1 MELKSIEENIQSV
14 FADSSYPREFL
25 DEYDQMECLASH
37 NGQETF
43 LLRKKDTGEMAVAKC
58 YDRRVFPFRPG
69 PDLLAD
75 VDHPGLPRL
84 MAQYQ
89 NEKMLCIVREYIEGE
104 PLSDYARERQ
114 LSLLQ
119 ITDLGSRLCDI
130 LTVLHSHE
138 PPIIHRDIKPEN
150 VIVRPDGTVALIDFD
165 ISRFFK
171 EEAGADTYFYGTRG
185 YAPPEQYGF
194 GQTDCRTDLYALGVL
209 LRWLITGSVRNNQN
223 VQIDRRM
230 QRIIDRCTAFS
241 PEERY
246 ENAAQVRSALRE
258 AGSGKRPVPVK
269 SLLALTAAL
278 LTALCLGFAA
288 GRYTG
293 WLRPVPTAMF
303 MEPLIERAVRLQLGR
318 ESGPLSPED
327 LLQVREMYIYGREVY
342 KEFAQFS
349 EQRVELHEEG
359 PIRTLDDFQML
370 PNLQKFCIGRQGYVD
385 VSRIANLGHLESLE
399 LKHMRISGAQ
409 PIGHASRLKYACLFD
424 CGLSDV
430 TALENCPWLEVLD
443 VGLNNLQSLRQIGTH
458 PSVRNLGLTWL
469 KMNDVAGI
477 ADSLLRVETVTLQH
491 SQIRDL
497 SGLTALPHLEAIY
510 VLADQEEAVRELF
523 SGTDVNITVTEN

>member
-1 MELKSIEENIQSV
+1 M
-14 FADSSYPREFL
+14 
-25 DEYDQMECLASH
+25 
-37 NGQETF
+37 
-43 LLRKKDTGEMAVAKC
+43 
-58 YDRRVFPFRPG
+58 
-69 PDLLAD
+69 
-75 VDHPGLPRL
+75 
-84 MAQYQ
+84 
-89 NEKMLCIVREYIEGE
+89 
-104 PLSDYARERQ
+104 
-114 LSLLQ
+114 
-119 ITDLGSRLCDI
+119 
-130 LTVLHSHE
+130 
-138 PPIIHRDIKPEN
+138 
-150 VIVRPDGTVALIDFD
+150 
-165 ISRFFK
+165 
-171 EEAGADTYFYGTRG
+171 
-185 YAPPEQYGF
+185 
-194 GQTDCRTDLYALGVL
+194 L
-209 LRWLITGSVRNNQN
+209 LRWLVTGSVRNNPN

-327 LLQVREMYIYGREVY
+327 LLQVREMYIYGGEVY

-359 PIRTLDDFQML
+359 PIRTLDDLQML
-370 PNLQKFCIGRQGYVD
+370 PNLQKICIGRQGYVD
-385 VSRIANLGHLESLE
+385 VSGIANLGHLESLE

-430 TALENCPWLEVLD
+430 TALENCPWLDVLAA
-443 VGLNNLQSLRQIGTH
+443 GQNSLQSLRQIGTH

-477 ADSLLRVETVTLQH
+477 ADSLPRVETVTLQH